1 MKMLHLIVLVMVF
14 TGCCCLRSSGQAGTG
29 MKIGDAHQKTLDSLQ
44 TSGYPWRFPLM
55 GAKVAK
61 KGFNLPYSVG
71 AMLNYFAGS
80 QEVLI
85 SDLEVGVNNS
95 ELVPFD
101 FIEFGEVRADIQ
113 TLNARMDLW
122 LLPFLDV
129 YGILG
134 KVWTKTNVEVTAPVH
149 FNNTTRF
156 GGYTYGMGV
165 TLAGGYHGIIT
176 INDINFTWTDLDK
189 LSNKVKTL
197 MISPRIGYNFLF
209 HGKPGQSFAVWI
221 GATGAY
227 INKGTEGEINVS
239 DLTANIP
246 REKIDEI
253 VDETTEWYQQL
264 RPAQQVVV
272 KQIAEKIKEKM
283 DGRLQDMTIH
293 YSLRKD
299 ALSTWTML
307 AGGQFQFNPRWQAR
321 VEIGFLGGRKSGLL
335 SANYRWRW

>member
-1 MKMLHLIVLVMVF
+1 MKILYLIVLAF
-14 TGCCCLRSSGQAGTG
+14 SCALAAGPSAFGQAGTG
-29 MKIGDAHQKTLDSLQ
+29 MKIGDAHQKYLDSMQ
-44 TSGYPWRFPLM
+44 SSGYPWRFPLL
-55 GAKVAK
+55 GAKAAK
-61 KGFNLPYSVG
+61 KGFNLPYPVG

-80 QEVLI
+80 QEVTI
-85 SDLEVGVNNS
+85 SNLEVGINDL
-95 ELVPFD
+95 EMVPMEFVK
-101 FIEFGEVRADIQ
+101 FGEVKANIQ
-113 TLNARMDLW
+113 TLNTRVDLW
-122 LLPFLDV
+122 VFPFLDV

-149 FNNTTRF
+149 FENTTRF

-176 INDINFTWTDLDK
+176 INDINYTWTDLDK
-189 LSNKVKTL
+189 LNNKVKTL

-209 HGKPGQSFAVWI
+209 HKKHGQSFAVWL

-227 INKGTEGEINVS
+227 VNKGTDGQINVS

-246 REKIDEI
+246 QEKIDEI
-253 VDETTEWYQQL
+253 ANETADWYNQL

-272 KQIAEKIKEKM
+272 KEIAQKLKDKY
-283 DGRLQDMTIH
+283 DGSLQDMTIH
-293 YSLRKD
+293 YSLEKSP
-299 ALSTWTML
+299 LSTWTML